1 MQLVP
6 LGVKRTTLIC
16 RMQRLRIACSKTECV
31 IRHLRGVSSINKVFG
46 QLFGRPRENCN
57 RKRWKL

>member
-1 MQLVP
+1 MQLAR

-16 RMQRLRIACSKTECV
+16 RMQRLRIACSKTEGV
-31 IRHLRGVSSINKVFG
+31 IRHRRGVSSINKVFG

-57 RKRWKL
+57 